1 VTRYYARTQ
10 GTKAS
15 GLWEVF
21 SHSSGEE
28 ITTIRKDLDL
38 RQASELVWRLMMDK
52 Q

>member
-1 VTRYYARTQ
+1 MVRYYARTQ

-21 SHSSGEE
+21 SHEGGDQ